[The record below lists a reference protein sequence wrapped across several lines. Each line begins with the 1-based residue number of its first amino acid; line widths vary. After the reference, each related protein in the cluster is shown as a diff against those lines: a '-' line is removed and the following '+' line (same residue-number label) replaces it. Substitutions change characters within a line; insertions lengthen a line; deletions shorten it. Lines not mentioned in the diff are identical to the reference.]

1 MLAELKDLGEKGL
14 FSPAEIKQII
24 KKRTAF
30 ETALVR
36 RIPNKNDY
44 LRYAAYEMGLEA
56 LRRKRATRMSVCP
69 YLSPSPP
76 PLIFSLV
83 FFLKNFV
90 ITTIKN
96 YQSLHHRYRT
106 MH

>member
-1 MLAELKDLGEKGL
+1 MLAELKDVGEKGL

-36 RIPNKNDY
+36 RIPNKNDF

-56 LRRKRATRMSVCP
+56 LRRKRATRLSM
-69 YLSPSPP
+69 SPSLIYLQT
-76 PLIFSLV
+76 PLLFQ
-83 FFLKNFV
+83 FLHDNDV
-90 ITTIKN
+90 
-96 YQSLHHRYRT
+96 LR
-106 MH
+106 

>member
-56 LRRKRATRMSVCP
+56 LRRKRATR
-69 YLSPSPP
+69 LSAPLLPP
-76 PLIFSLV
+76 TSL
-83 FFLKNFV
+83 FLLL
-90 ITTIKN
+90 TIKKRATQVPAIDIGLRADAPAIPN
-96 YQSLHHRYRT
+96 L
-106 MH
+106 

>member
-14 FSPAEIKQII
+14 FSPTEIKQII

-30 ETALVR
+30 EMALVR

-56 LRRKRATRMSVCP
+56 LRRKRATRMSVSP
-69 YLSPSPP
+69 YLFPCPSS
-76 PLIFSLV
+76 FSNS
-83 FFLKNFV
+83 FFL
-90 ITTIKN
+90 IA
-96 YQSLHHRYRT
+96 
-106 MH
+106 

>member
-14 FSPAEIKQII
+14 FSSSEIKHIL

-30 ETALVR
+30 EMALVR

-56 LRRKRATRMSVCP
+56 LRRKRAVR
-69 YLSPSPP
+69 LSA
-76 PLIFSLV
+76 
-83 FFLKNFV
+83 
-90 ITTIKN
+90 
-96 YQSLHHRYRT
+96 SLHT
-106 MH
+106 PQPMKTKSI